1 MSLSPALSSARRAA
15 GALPGRPRPLA
26 LALQLLLAGALLAP
40 ALPGRLEAAEAVRSS
55 YAIAGGP
62 LGEVLTRFAAQAGA
76 RLSFDPALVDGL
88 RSGGLQG
95 SYGVEEGFRRILTGS
110 GLGLNEVSPGEFS
123 LRRLPPPTRGETT
136 LGTVQVSAAAEGSG
150 YVAVDARS
158 ATKSDTPL
166 LETARSISVV
176 TEEQMRDRKVQS
188 VEEAVA
194 YTAGVQVA
202 AWGDDPRFDQIT
214 VRGFEVTTDA
224 DYRDGLRQ
232 PYTGW
237 LSVFRSEPYALE
249 RLEIVKGP
257 NSVLFG
263 QISPGGLVN
272 RVSKRPTRQ
281 TLREVEVQTGN
292 NDHAQA
298 QFDLGGALSPES
310 DWSYRLTG
318 ILRRSN
324 TGTKGVND
332 DVNYLAPALTWSP
345 SARTQ
350 VTFLS
355 HWQEYETSASPRP
368 LQLPSGELSRFWAG
382 DEAFD
387 GLKQR
392 QSTIGYEARH
402 QVDDTFTLRQ
412 NLRYGGI
419 TTSNQYL
426 DASLNADGH
435 TVDRTTT
442 GVYEHMNS
450 LAVDTALESRFRTG
464 ALSHALT
471 LGVDYNRFGGNIRYL
486 SGSAPSIDMW
496 SPNYNQT
503 IASPDTLLSN
513 QDVEGRQTGVYANDQ
528 VNWDNWRLS
537 LGLRRDSV
545 SQTQRELSTNA
556 SSSQKDSATSGSVGL
571 LYLIN
576 DTWAPYVS
584 YATSFNPQFGVNLAG
599 EAFKPTEGK
608 MWEAG
613 LKYQPVDGNA
623 MVTLSVFDLVQQN
636 VKTRDPNNV
645 LNQVQTGEVSSRGVE
660 LESVLNLKG
669 GLNLVGSYTWQD
681 LEVSRSNDGN
691 QGKVPVGKP
700 EQMAALWA
708 KYKIEGGTLAGL
720 DLGLG
725 ARRIGR
731 TYADGANSRENAG
744 YTLVDAR
751 IGYELKQLAP
761 GVTLAINATNL
772 TDKEYLMC
780 HDGYCYRGRGRS
792 VIGSL
797 NYRW

>member
-1 MSLSPALSSARRAA
+1 MSHAETPAVTTPVVGAAAAPRDAVPRLEVRGLSKTFSGVTVLDDAR
-15 GALPGRPRPLA
+15 LA
-26 LALQLLLAGALLAP
+26 LAPGEIHALVGQNGSGKSTLIKLISGVYRP
-40 ALPGRLEAAEAVRSS
+40 DPG
-55 YAIAGGP
+55 
-62 LGEVLTRFAAQAGA
+62 GEVL
-76 RLSFDPALVDGL
+76 
-88 RSGGLQG
+88 
-95 SYGVEEGFRRILTGS
+95 
-110 GLGLNEVSPGEFS
+110 
-123 LRRLPPPTRGETT
+123 
-136 LGTVQVSAAAEGSG
+136 
-150 YVAVDARS
+150 VDAVHLG
-158 ATKSDTPL
+158 PP
-166 LETARSISVV
+166 IH
-176 TEEQMRDRKVQS
+176 
-188 VEEAVA
+188 
-194 YTAGVQVA
+194 AGRLHHQ
-202 AWGDDPRFDQIT
+202 
-214 VRGFEVTTDA
+214 
-224 DYRDGLRQ
+224 GLAFVHQ
-232 PYTGW
+232 DH
-237 LSVFRSEPYALE
+237 
-249 RLEIVKGP
+249 
-257 NSVLFG
+257 
-263 QISPGGLVN
+263 GLVPD
-272 RVSKRPTRQ
+272 R
-281 TLREVEVQTGN
+281 
-292 NDHAQA
+292 
-298 QFDLGGALSPES
+298 
-310 DWSYRLTG
+310 
-318 ILRRSN
+318 
-324 TGTKGVND
+324 
-332 DVNYLAPALTWSP
+332 
-345 SARTQ
+345 
-350 VTFLS
+350 
-355 HWQEYETSASPRP
+355 
-368 LQLPSGELSRFWAG
+368 
-382 DEAFD
+382 
-387 GLKQR
+387 
-392 QSTIGYEARH
+392 
-402 QVDDTFTLRQ
+402 TLRQ

-435 TVDRTTT
+435 TVDRSTT

-471 LGVDYNRFGGNIRYL
+471 LGVDYSRFGGNIRYL

-545 SQTQRELSTNA
+545 TQTQRELSTNA

-681 LEVSRSNDGN
+681 LEVTRSNDGN
-691 QGKVPVGKP
+691 QGKAPVGKP

-708 KYKIEGGTLAGL
+708 KYKVEGGTLAGL

-731 TYADGANSRENAG
+731 SYADSANSRENAG